1 MQPGLPSLLKVW
13 WYIVRAGQCGNAGRG
28 AAGNANGW
36 AGDAKWRSNRSF
48 DRDRLLTDFNPGRQ
62 AEAIL
67 EVYQNV
73 IAEKHV

>member
-1 MQPGLPSLLKVW
+1 MLAGVLRAMQTG
-13 WYIVRAGQCGNAGRG
+13 GQGMPNG
-28 AAGNANGW
+28 AATVPL
-36 AGDAKWRSNRSF
+36 